1 MEARLMVLEH
11 LKIIEHRLGQ
21 LKSGIECAL
30 PVGGMGVGIHREHTL
45 EVIQRI
51 AISVWA
57 CKDLVEF
64 ELEDNE
70 ETTEILGDPQTME
83 QIREGTLAIEK
94 GETIPLE
101 KPRRRLEEQVD
112 LSFVRA
118 IIEEADILYGEQESL
133 TYWIYASR
141 HRPMS
146 SSWARIEGARF
157 VNNTVITGVYTWL
170 VSPRELDDSTIEGYE
185 LDLFCGPVSV
195 GKE

>member
-21 LKSGIECAL
+21 LKGGIECAL
-30 PVGGMGVGIHREHTL
+30 PVGETGAMIHREHTL
-45 EVIQRI
+45 EVIQSI

-64 ELEDNE
+64 ELEDNN
-70 ETTEILGDPQTME
+70 ETAAILGDPQTME
-83 QIREGTLAIEK
+83 QLRQGTEAAEK
-94 GETIPLE
+94 GETLPIE
-101 KPRRRLEEQVD
+101 KARRRLEEQED
-112 LSFVRA
+112 ISFART
-118 IIEEADILYGEQESL
+118 IIEEADALYGEQPSL

-146 SSWARIEGARF
+146 GSWVRIKDARF
-157 VNNTVITGVYTWL
+157 VNNTVITGVHTWL
-170 VSPRELDDSTIEGYE
+170 VSPSELDDSTIEGYE

>member
-1 MEARLMVLEH
+1 MEARLLVLEH

-21 LKSGIECAL
+21 LKGGIECAL
-30 PVGGMGVGIHREHTL
+30 PVGETGAMIHREHTL
-45 EVIQRI
+45 DVIQHI
-51 AISVWA
+51 AIWVWA

-70 ETTEILGDPQTME
+70 DTAQILGDPQTME
-83 QIREGTLAIEK
+83 QLRQGTEAAEK
-94 GETIPLE
+94 GEMVPIE
-101 KPRRRLEEQVD
+101 KARRRLEEQED
-112 LSFVRA
+112 ISFARG
-118 IIEEADILYGEQESL
+118 IIEEADALYGEQESL

-146 SSWARIEGARF
+146 GSGFKITDARF
-157 VNNTVITGVYTWL
+157 VTNTILTGGYTWL
-170 VSPRELDDSTIEGYE
+170 VSPRERDDSTIQDYE